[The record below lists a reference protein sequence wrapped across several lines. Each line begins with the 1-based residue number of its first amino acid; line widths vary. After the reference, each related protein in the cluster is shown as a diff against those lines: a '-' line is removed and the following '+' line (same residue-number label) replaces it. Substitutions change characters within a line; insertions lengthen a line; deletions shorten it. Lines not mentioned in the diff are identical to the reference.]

1 MLPGTGSSTLPLT
14 ALRYRSRMQRLDAIV
29 VGAGAMGTAAAR
41 NLAMT
46 GRETLLIERFSIGHP
61 NGSSGG
67 PTRIFRYA
75 YHDVGYVRL
84 AMAARETWDELE
96 DASGEPLFRVTGCID
111 VGPEA
116 LQRASLLEAV
126 GLRVER
132 MSGADANERW
142 PSLALPIEAD
152 VVFQPDGAVLK
163 ADRTVEAQ
171 ARLAVAAGAT
181 IVEGTT
187 VVGISAAGDGVA
199 LTTSDG
205 TRFETPVAVVAAGP
219 WAEPLLA
226 TAGIDV
232 PLRPTLEQVTYFE
245 LGPDRA
251 APPPV
256 IDWLYDEEHP
266 AYVVPDPW
274 EPGGF
279 KVGLHRSGPATDA
292 DGRSFDP
299 DPGRLQRVLDY
310 VAVQVPAA
318 RPTDR
323 TDTCL
328 YTITPD
334 EDFVLDRVGPVV
346 IASPCSGHGFKF
358 APLFGRA
365 LAALAAGDEPV
376 FDLSAFRIDRPS
388 LARR

>member
-1 MLPGTGSSTLPLT
+1 MPPT
-14 ALRYRSRMQRLDAIV
+14 ALRYRSRMERLDAIV

-96 DASGEPLFRVTGCID
+96 DASGEQLLRVTGCID

-116 LQRASLLEAV
+116 VSRASLLEAV

-132 MSGADANERW
+132 MSGADANKRW

-181 IVEGTT
+181 IVEGTS
-187 VVGISAAGDGVA
+187 VVGISASGEGVA
-199 LTTSDG
+199 VTTSDG

-245 LGPDRA
+245 LGPDRPRRR
-251 APPPV
+251 PP
-256 IDWLYDEEHP
+256 
-266 AYVVPDPW
+266 
-274 EPGGF
+274 
-279 KVGLHRSGPATDA
+279 
-292 DGRSFDP
+292 
-299 DPGRLQRVLDY
+299 
-310 VAVQVPAA
+310 
-318 RPTDR
+318 
-323 TDTCL
+323 
-328 YTITPD
+328 
-334 EDFVLDRVGPVV
+334 
-346 IASPCSGHGFKF
+346 
-358 APLFGRA
+358 
-365 LAALAAGDEPV
+365 
-376 FDLSAFRIDRPS
+376 
-388 LARR
+388 